1 MPDSLPSVE
10 FARALLALKQR
21 TGRGYRDLAGTIY
34 VSTAA
39 LHRYCAGKALP
50 PEFGAVRRLARVAGT
65 RAGELD
71 TLHRL
76 WLIAQLESKP
86 ESKPARQQ

>member
-1 MPDSLPSVE
+1 MPDNVPSVE

-21 TGRGYRDLAGTIY
+21 TGRGYRDLASTIF

-50 PEFGAVRRLARVAGT
+50 PEFGSVRRLARVAGM
-65 RAGELD
+65 RASELD
-71 TLHRL
+71 SLYKL
-76 WLIAQLESKP
+76 WLLAQLDSG
-86 ESKPARQQ
+86 PARQL

>member
-1 MPDSLPSVE
+1 MPDSLPSIE

-21 TGRGYRDLAGTIY
+21 TGRGYRDLASTIY

-50 PEFGAVRRLARVAGT
+50 PEFGFVKRLARLAGMRASELESVRRL
-65 RAGELD
+65 
-71 TLHRL
+71 
-76 WLIAQLESKP
+76 WLMAQLESR
-86 ESKPARQQ
+86 PARQQ

>member
-1 MPDSLPSVE
+1 MPDSLPSIE

-21 TGRGYRDLAGTIY
+21 TGRGYRDLASTIY

-50 PEFGAVRRLARVAGT
+50 PEFGSVKRLARLAGM
-65 RAGELD
+65 RASELD
-71 TLHRL
+71 SLYRL
-76 WLIAQLESKP
+76 WLMAQLESG
-86 ESKPARQQ
+86 PARQQ